1 MNKYEFIT
9 NLQRHLTGKVSTE
22 KLQEITAY
30 YNDYI
35 DSQIRKGK
43 TEDEV
48 LSELGD
54 PRLLARTIV
63 ETEGSERQGAV
74 FRTVY
79 EEGGEEENQAEGR
92 SFRIKRLAA
101 RLVLLALL
109 LLILYIVFGII
120 GLALNIFLRF
130 VLPVL
135 IPVLIIC
142 FVIKLFER

>member
-9 NLQRHLTGKVSTE
+9 SLQRHLTGKVSTE

-43 TEDEV
+43 TEKEV
-48 LSELGD
+48 LAGLGD
-54 PRLLARTIV
+54 PRLLAKTIV
-63 ETEGSERQGAV
+63 ETEGSGRETGFQ
-74 FRTVY
+74 TVY
-79 EEGGEEENQAEGR
+79 EEGGDGEQQDGG
-92 SFRIKRLAA
+92 SFRVRRIAFRIILL
-101 RLVLLALL
+101 LVLFCV
-109 LLILYIVFGII
+109 LYVVLGII

-135 IPVLIIC
+135 IPVLVIY
-142 FVIKLFER
+142 FVVRLFRR